1 MIKTSE
7 GVLRLRKLHRFFPI
21 SIIAIF
27 ILIFSSFV
35 DIETTEKRYN
45 VHAGHTSFLQEKNSP
60 TIEKEIT
67 LSAVGDVLIHS
78 PVYEDARVS
87 DGFDFNPMFKHVK
100 TYLDS
105 STVTIANQ
113 ETMIGGE
120 EMGLSSY
127 PSFNSPFEVGD
138 ALKENGVDIVTLAN
152 NHTLDRGEQAI
163 TNAIGHWQTI
173 DMLYE
178 GAYQSQDDQEKIRVL
193 ETEEGISIASLAYT
207 YGTNG
212 IPVPQG
218 KEYLVNLIDRE
229 KMQEDIIEAK
239 KVADVIVLSLHFG
252 NEYEPYPNQS
262 QKDLAKFAA
271 DLGVDVVIGHHPH
284 VLQPIDWVE
293 GEDGQQ
299 TLVAYSLGNFLSN
312 QQKYNQRVG
321 GIFGFSITKQM
332 EGEEEKIKVHSPT
345 FVPTYVHFENDYTN
359 FRVIPMFQLMDD
371 QLNNAQEKYEETK
384 QHVNQYIN
392 EVDFLEK

>member
-1 MIKTSE
+1 M
-7 GVLRLRKLHRFFPI
+7 RMLHRFFPV

-27 ILIFSSFV
+27 ILIFISFIN
-35 DIETTEKRYN
+35 IETTEKRYN
-45 VHAGHTSFLQEKNSP
+45 VHAGHTSLLQEKNSP

-67 LSAVGDVLIHS
+67 VSAVGDVLIHS
-78 PVYEDARVS
+78 PIYEDARVE
-87 DGFDFNPMFKHVK
+87 DGFDFNPMLKHVK
-100 TYLDS
+100 THLDS

-163 TNAIGHWQTI
+163 TNAIEHWQSI
-173 DMLYE
+173 DILYE
-178 GAYQSQDDQEKIRVL
+178 GAYQSQEDQENIRVL
-193 ETEEGISIASLAYT
+193 ETEEDITIASLAFT

-218 KEYLVNLIDRE
+218 KEYLVNLIDQKKMKE
-229 KMQEDIIEAK
+229 KIIEAK
-239 KVADVIVLSLHFG
+239 KIADVIVLSLHFG
-252 NEYEPYPNQS
+252 DENERYPNQS

-271 DLGVDVVIGHHPH
+271 DLGVDVIIGHHPH

-293 GEDGQQ
+293 GEDGHR

-332 EGEEEKIKVHSPT
+332 KDEEEKIEIHSPT
-345 FVPTYVHFENDYTN
+345 FVPTYVDFENDYTN
-359 FRVIPMFQLMDD
+359 YRVIPMFQLTND
-371 QLNNAQEKYEETK
+371 QLTNAQEKYEETK

-392 EVDFLEK
+392 EVEFLEK

>member
-1 MIKTSE
+1 MRI
-7 GVLRLRKLHRFFPI
+7 LHRFFPI
-21 SIIAIF
+21 TTIAIF
-27 ILIFSSFV
+27 ILVFISFF
-35 DIETTEKRYN
+35 DSESIEKKYH
-45 VHAGHTSFLQEKNSP
+45 VHAGNTSLVQEKNVP

-78 PVYEDARVS
+78 PVYEDARVG

-120 EMGLSSY
+120 AIGLSSY

-152 NHTLDRGEQAI
+152 NHTLDRGERAI

-178 GAYQSQDDQEKIRVL
+178 GAYQSKEDQEKIRVL
-193 ETEEGISIASLAYT
+193 ETEEGITIASLAYT

-212 IPVPQG
+212 IPVPHG

-229 KMQEDIIEAK
+229 KMQKDIIEAK
-239 KVADVIVLSLHFG
+239 KIADVIVLSLHFG

-271 DLGVDVVIGHHPH
+271 DLGVDVIIGHHPH

-293 GEDGQQ
+293 GKDGHQ

-312 QQKYNQRVG
+312 QQKYDQRVG
-321 GIFGFSITKQM
+321 GIFGFSITKQIK
-332 EGEEEKIKVHSPT
+332 GDEEKVEVHSPT

-359 FRVIPMFQLMDD
+359 YRVIPMFQLSDD
-371 QLNNAQEKYEETK
+371 QLNNAQEKYEDTK
-384 QHVNQYIN
+384 QHINQFID

>member
-1 MIKTSE
+1 MK
-7 GVLRLRKLHRFFPI
+7 RLYRFFPV
-21 SIIAIF
+21 SIITIF
-27 ILIFSSFV
+27 FLLFMSFI
-35 DIETTEKRYN
+35 DIETVEKRYN
-45 VHAGHTSFLQEKNSP
+45 VHAGHASLLQKKTAP
-60 TIEKEIT
+60 TIEQEIT
-67 LSAVGDVLIHS
+67 VSAVGDVLIHS
-78 PVYEDARVS
+78 PVYEDARER
-87 DGFDFNPMFKHVK
+87 DGFDFNPMFKQVK

-138 ALKENGVDIVTLAN
+138 ALKENGVDVVTIAN

-163 TNAIGHWQTI
+163 TNAIGHWQSI

-178 GAYQSQDDQEKIRVL
+178 GAYQNKEDQEKIRVL

-218 KEYLVNLIDRE
+218 KEYLVDLIDRK
-229 KMQEDIIEAK
+229 KMKEEIIKAK
-239 KVADVIVLSLHFG
+239 KLADVVVLSLHFG
-252 NEYEPYPNQS
+252 NEYEHYPNQS

-271 DLGVDVVIGHHPH
+271 NLGVDVIIGHHPH
-284 VLQPIDWVE
+284 VLQPIDWVKGE
-293 GEDGQQ
+293 GGHQ

-321 GIFGFSITKQM
+321 GIFGFSITKRVK
-332 EGEEEKIKVHSPT
+332 GEEENIEVHSPT
-345 FVPTYVHFENDYTN
+345 FVPTYVYFENNYTN
-359 FRVIPMFQLMDD
+359 FRVIPMYQLRDD
-371 QLNNAQEKYEETK
+371 QLENAQQKYEETK
-384 QHVNQYIN
+384 QHINQYIN
-392 EVDFLEK
+392 EVEFLEKE

>member
-293 GEDGQQ
+293 GEDGHQ